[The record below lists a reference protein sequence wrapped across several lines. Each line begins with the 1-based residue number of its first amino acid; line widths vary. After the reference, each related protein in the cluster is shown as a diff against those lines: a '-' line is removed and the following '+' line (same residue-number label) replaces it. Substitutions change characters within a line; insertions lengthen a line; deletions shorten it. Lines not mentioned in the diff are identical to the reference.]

1 MKKLVSLLAVVL
13 FSMTAYAQSVEDALN
28 ALAKKEG
35 VQVMNINKDFV
46 EAQIATALSSITD
59 EAKRKEAEKEMRESS
74 DDAMGV
80 LEDIVNLQILTTT
93 DASKAIQEEVKTALQ
108 TLNLTG
114 YETLIDVK
122 DEDSDVKIYQE
133 KQADNTYKTLIM
145 IDDKEDHEVVAL
157 LLHTY
162 KDLMTF
168 AEDLEKKENGGSNNF
183 ISYGNNKSVLDLLKN
198 KK

>member
-1 MKKLVSLLAVVL
+1 
-13 FSMTAYAQSVEDALN
+13 MTAYAQSVEDALN

>member
-145 IDDKEDHEVVAL
+145 IDDKEDNEVVAL

>member
-168 AEDLEKKENGGSNNF
+168 AEDLEKTEDGGKSNF
-183 ISYGNNKSVLDLLKN
+183 INYGNNKSVLDLLKN

>member
-13 FSMTAYAQSVEDALN
+13 FSMTTYAQSVEDALN

-46 EAQIATALSSITD
+46 ETQIATALSSITD

-74 DDAMGV
+74 DDAMGI

-145 IDDKEDHEVVAL
+145 IDDKEDNEVVAL

-168 AEDLEKKENGGSNNF
+168 AEELEKKEDGGKSNF
-183 ISYGNNKSVLDLLKN
+183 INYGNNKSVLDLLKN

>member
-93 DASKAIQEEVKTALQ
+93 EASKAIQEEVKTALQ

-145 IDDKEDHEVVAL
+145 IDDKEDNEVVAL

>member
-13 FSMTAYAQSVEDALN
+13 FSMTTYAQSVEDALN

-46 EAQIATALSSITD
+46 ETQIATALSSITD

-74 DDAMGV
+74 DDAMGI

-145 IDDKEDHEVVAL
+145 IDDKEDNEVVAL

>member
-13 FSMTAYAQSVEDALN
+13 FSMTAYAQNVEDALN

-80 LEDIVNLQILTTT
+80 LENIVNLQILTTT

>member
-13 FSMTAYAQSVEDALN
+13 FSMTTYAQSVEDALN

-46 EAQIATALSSITD
+46 ETQIATALSSITD

-74 DDAMGV
+74 DDAMGI

-145 IDDKEDHEVVAL
+145 IDDKEDNEVVAL

-168 AEDLEKKENGGSNNF
+168 AEELEKKENGGSNNF

>member
-80 LEDIVNLQILTTT
+80 LENIVNLQILTTT

-157 LLHTY
+157 FLHTY